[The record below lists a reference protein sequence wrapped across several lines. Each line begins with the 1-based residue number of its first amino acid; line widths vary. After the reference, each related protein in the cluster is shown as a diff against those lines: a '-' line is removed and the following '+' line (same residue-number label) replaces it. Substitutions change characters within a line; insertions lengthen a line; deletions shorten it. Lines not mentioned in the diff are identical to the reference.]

1 MELENTSADHT
12 PSLWLDE
19 ISAEGLMYDPDFR
32 ELGLPSQGLPRIE
45 DAAPGTVES
54 DSVVIDTEV
63 FEEIGVMDFTDIMMT
78 FSVTDYGSYDL
89 ENNLAGEGTVHIYPH
104 GQENAAVYVRESLAE
119 DVVLADTADVTLTAV
134 GYETDEEKGDF
145 TATLYMQNKSDR
157 ALAFKLDENSLNG
170 YMITSFPYGYGSY
183 VYIPAGASS
192 YLPVEFDGEDLKE
205 NGITD
210 VETLEFRFHLC
221 TTDDAG
227 NAAETLLEETY
238 SLTP

>member
-1 MELENTSADHT
+1 
-12 PSLWLDE
+12 
-19 ISAEGLMYDPDFR
+19 MYDPDFR

-145 TATLYMQNKSDR
+145 TASICRTNQIVRL
-157 ALAFKLDENSLNG
+157 L
-170 YMITSFPYGYGSY
+170 
-183 VYIPAGASS
+183 SS
-192 YLPVEFDGEDLKE
+192 WMK
-205 NGITD
+205 
-210 VETLEFRFHLC
+210 
-221 TTDDAG
+221 
-227 NAAETLLEETY
+227 
-238 SLTP
+238 TP